1 MCKTNKD
8 GGFTLI
14 EILIAITIFAI
25 GILGATTMQIMAIQT
40 NAKANRKTEALAV
53 ASEQM
58 EKLINQDY
66 ADIASSQNDVVI
78 GDDANENVSDVYTIS
93 WSVVNDAPVND
104 TKTITMAVTWN
115 YKGRH
120 TETISRIVAN

>member
-1 MCKTNKD
+1 MQKSGKN

-25 GILGATTMQIMAIQT
+25 GILGATSMQIMSLQT

-58 EKLINQDY
+58 ETLINQDY
-66 ADIASSQNDVVI
+66 ADIDSSQNDVVI
-78 GDDANENVSDVYTIS
+78 GDDANENVSDVYTLS
-93 WSVVNDAPVND
+93 WNVADDSPVND
-104 TKTITMAVTWN
+104 TKTITVTVTWN
-115 YKGRH
+115 YKGQH
-120 TETISRIVAN
+120 TETISRIVSN